1 MKLVDTATYVLA
13 CASALAAA
21 DVTFVVSLKPL
32 PGKADAVSLIG
43 HIPRLGY

>member
-1 MKLVDTATYVLA
+1 MKLFDTGTYVLA
-13 CASALAAA
+13 CASTLVAA